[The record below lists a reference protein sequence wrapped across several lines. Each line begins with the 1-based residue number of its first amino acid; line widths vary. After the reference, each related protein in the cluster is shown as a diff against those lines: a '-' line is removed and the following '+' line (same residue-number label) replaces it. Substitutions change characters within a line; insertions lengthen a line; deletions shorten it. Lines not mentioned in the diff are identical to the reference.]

1 MPDPTRATLTAKD
14 TNQSFPVHFNPGSL
28 DYTITNTLQGG
39 SRTRS
44 AQYVAQSTGKLSM
57 ELVFDTTGSGED
69 VRIHTEKVAK
79 LMEPG
84 GGRPRPSGQG
94 RPPPPVAIFQWGS
107 YKFEGVIETY
117 REKIDF
123 FSSDGVPLR
132 ATVSLTMSRQ
142 DHVFDSEKNPS
153 HTATGTLGATG
164 DAIAA
169 PVTWGGPLEKT
180 TQQMGDPAATSSI
193 AKANG
198 IESLRSPQTA
208 QVLVPPGIDLAPPAA
223 FAGGGGAL
231 AAGVGFGA
239 GASFGAAMGLDLDF
253 AAGGPSLDAAT
264 RLAGAADALGM
275 AGAQRT
281 ASSDLGTSSAASGS
295 GASGAAGS
303 GATRGAAG
311 SGATRGAAGS
321 GATRGAAGS
330 GATRGAAAAAIT
342 ATAAIT
348 RPLPQYR
355 GAGARFAPTLAHTSF
370 ILAIQEA
377 VTAAAVSGST
387 SAGGAKDQSLTSAG
401 VPATEGAFEALK
413 QPRGY
418 RRHQRLDPESLL
430 RSTEIEGYGTGA
442 GVGFRIGGQATMLGA
457 ASAAADVGREVRL
470 SDRIRFDRGR
480 GEGER

>member
-39 SRTRS
+39 SRNRS

-94 RPPPPVAIFQWGS
+94 RPPPPVAIFQWGT
-107 YKFEGVIETY
+107 YRFEGVIETY

-153 HTATGTLGATG
+153 HTATGTLGVTG

-169 PVTWGGPLEKT
+169 PVTWSGPLEKT
-180 TQQMGDPAATSSI
+180 TQKMGDPAATAAI

-208 QVLVPPGIDLAPPAA
+208 QVLVPPGIDLAPPAT

-231 AAGVGFGA
+231 EAGVGFGA

-253 AAGGPSLDAAT
+253 EAGGPSLDAAT

-275 AGAQRT
+275 AGAQMT

-295 GASGAAGS
+295 GAARGAGSGAAGGAAGS
-303 GATRGAAG
+303 GTAARGAG
-311 SGATRGAAGS
+311 SSATSRAAS
-321 GATRGAAGS
+321 R
-330 GATRGAAAAAIT
+330 AAAAAIT

-348 RPLPQYR
+348 EPLSRYR
-355 GAGARFAPTLAHTSF
+355 GPGARFAAKPAQTKFFLT
-370 ILAIQEA
+370 IRET
-377 VTAAAVSGST
+377 VTAPAITGST

-401 VPATEGAFEALK
+401 VPATEGAFDALK